1 MNEIPIPFRLKKI
14 VLPQH
19 TDHAGVMWHGAYVS
33 WIEEIRVETLNSVGL
48 NYFELSSSGYEFPV
62 VSLNIDYKKPLL
74 HGDEVIVETI
84 DISRKGARII
94 WKSNFLKAG
103 KFISAE
109 SSVELVLVRKTGKG
123 FLLIKNM
130 PDFIVKGLE
139 KITNAQLN

>member
-48 NYFELSSSGYEFPV
+48 NYFDLSSSGYEFPV
-62 VSLNIDYKKPLL
+62 VSLNIDYKKPLF

-130 PDFIVKGLE
+130 PDFILKGLE